1 MTAMKNNNRKIVFI
15 SIVLLL
21 VAGLLCGCNKAGQTS
36 VPADSSA
43 ADASAP
49 QSDYYEIDL
58 ETAKEL
64 AVFPGLPETESFR
77 YIDGYKRYMLNSP
90 VLIQPE
96 NESLLRD
103 SLEQYA
109 WILITS
115 QSNEVK
121 VVFSDGQWEA
131 AGYSYGITQLT
142 KLGVLHHD
150 ELMSMLR
157 DNGIDAAVAELYY
170 FESPMYFVNAIL
182 IVSGGE
188 EYVVP
193 YSVRPDFT
201 GLEDGKLYTRREFSL
216 ILAEHF
222 DESSVEEEASG
233 VIYYD
238 QSSLIQNY
246 ISYLGGDYEKGE
258 AKYYCRQAGM
268 LTRSDLLPQMDLIEA
283 ENQGLLGEVPSMAE
297 TVRVQKI
304 YAQDQHE
311 LVIQQFG
318 EDAWDNV
325 SYTIE
330 ELDPIDGKGGYR
342 IKATGEQIDRA
353 RYDGII
359 NLFWLKVA
367 QEEGVELSDILLTED
382 EGSEALANKRVD
394 IISKHIDEIP
404 VELVP
409 VSEEK
414 TFDVKLAFNGR
425 TSSEDGY
432 EGFHFVIVGSDEKGW
447 VIFQGLSW
455 NEPVS
460 EYPVNEI

>member
-238 QSSLIQNY
+238 
-246 ISYLGGDYEKGE
+246 
-258 AKYYCRQAGM
+258 
-268 LTRSDLLPQMDLIEA
+268 
-283 ENQGLLGEVPSMAE
+283 
-297 TVRVQKI
+297 
-304 YAQDQHE
+304 
-311 LVIQQFG
+311 
-318 EDAWDNV
+318 
-325 SYTIE
+325 
-330 ELDPIDGKGGYR
+330 
-342 IKATGEQIDRA
+342 
-353 RYDGII
+353 
-359 NLFWLKVA
+359 
-367 QEEGVELSDILLTED
+367 
-382 EGSEALANKRVD
+382 
-394 IISKHIDEIP
+394 
-404 VELVP
+404 
-409 VSEEK
+409 
-414 TFDVKLAFNGR
+414 
-425 TSSEDGY
+425 
-432 EGFHFVIVGSDEKGW
+432 
-447 VIFQGLSW
+447 
-455 NEPVS
+455 
-460 EYPVNEI
+460 